1 MEKFITAT
9 EAVRDF
15 STLLNKIKFSGDHYI
30 IKRSG
35 KSVARMLPVE
45 EKKTTRPLKELKSIL
60 KQLPM
65 LDDELDSFSEDL
77 DTIIKEQPEMP
88 DVLRWA

>member
-1 MEKFITAT
+1 MEKIVTAT

-15 STLLNKIKFSGDHYI
+15 STILNKIKFSGEHYI

-35 KSVARMLPVE
+35 KFVALMSPFE
-45 EKKTTRPLKELKSIL
+45 EKVPVRPLKELKAIL

-65 LDDELDSFSEDL
+65 LDNELDSFSEDL
-77 DTIIKEQPEMP
+77 KTIINEQPRLP
-88 DVLRWA
+88 DGLNWA